1 MRKDE
6 LPHRE
11 IRGVDIR
18 TNTHSYQQKNPG
30 HQTETIKRR
39 ISRLIAFIIA
49 NLELFEES
57 SSAIPNLANASQVNS
72 LLFRCA
78 LVVKLSR

>member
-30 HQTETIKRR
+30 HQTETIKRT

-49 NLELFEES
+49 NVEFLEES
-57 SSAIPNLANASQVNS
+57 SSAIPNPVNTSQVNS
-72 LLFRCA
+72 LLFCCA